1 MKYLLLRLTN
11 NKSLFIKLLVA
22 SFLVN
27 ILALSTPIYVIQVLQ
42 RYVAYGVTSTLV
54 TLVIGVT
61 FIAVFEFFFRNIR
74 HRMAREYELK
84 NIELSNKVLTKL
96 NSIKSHIYEVS
107 FKFRNDQIN
116 KNLNKIQNTYS
127 ASTILNLLDVPFT
140 VIFLLALFLI
150 HYQIGLICL
159 IFLAIPFLIDRLY
172 LEKIKKLSQQNDLLQ
187 SSIFRIFDNVITR
200 NLSIKFFSL
209 TSPIAKSWNF
219 LANGIANN
227 REDLEAEK
235 NLISSYSSSIGS
247 LLTIS
252 VIGWGS
258 TLAVD
263 GQISVGALIG
273 ANILAA
279 RALMPIIRYV
289 AMKNNLSM
297 AENSMNEINEY
308 LNIPSDNNSGAT
320 IKEFKGTIE
329 VNDLFFQYPQTKN
342 PIFES
347 LNLTFGPGNIISI
360 VGSNGS
366 GKSTL
371 INVLASVLELS
382 RGSILIDGIE
392 LTQISKAWYRN
403 QTAFSPQ
410 EPKFIDGSL
419 KDNLIGSNEIKESD
433 FRNILIEVDL
443 LNYINSREKG
453 LNTLLDERGET
464 LPVGIR
470 KRMSLARA
478 MINQSQLV
486 ILDEPTEGLD
496 INGRKHVIK
505 LIKNENQR
513 NKTIIIATNDQEII
527 NLSHTLVDMNSKP
540 KPSIAKVKNN
550 G

>member
-1 MKYLLLRLTN
+1 MKYLLARITD

-27 ILALSTPIYVIQVLQ
+27 ILALATPIYVIQVLQ
-42 RYVAYGVTSTLV
+42 RYVAYGVASTLI

-61 FIAVFEFFFRNIR
+61 FIAIFEFFFRNIR

-96 NSIKSHIYEVS
+96 NNIKSHIYEVS

-116 KNLNKIQNTYS
+116 KNLNKIQSTYS

-150 HYQIGLICL
+150 HYQVGLICL
-159 IFLAIPFLIDRLY
+159 IFLAIPFLIDKLY
-172 LEKIKKLSQQNDLLQ
+172 SNKIKKLSKQNDLFQ

-200 NLSIKFFSL
+200 NLSIKFFAL
-209 TSPIAKSWNF
+209 TNPIAKSWNF
-219 LANGIANN
+219 LANKIANN
-227 REDLEAEK
+227 RESLEAEK

-252 VIGWGS
+252 VIGWGA

-297 AENSMNEINEY
+297 AENAINEINEY
-308 LNIPSDNNSGAT
+308 LNIPSDNSSGST
-320 IKEFKGTIE
+320 IKDFKGIIE

-347 LNLTFGPGNIISI
+347 LNLSFGPGDIISI

-371 INVLASVLELS
+371 INVFATVLELS
-382 RGSILIDGIE
+382 RGSILLDGIE
-392 LTQISKAWYRN
+392 ITQISKAWYRN

-419 KDNLIGSNEIKESD
+419 KDNLIGSNKIKEID

-443 LNYINSREKG
+443 FNYINNREKG
-453 LNTLLDERGET
+453 LNTLLEERGET

-478 MINQSQLV
+478 MVNRSQLV

-496 INGRKHVIK
+496 ISGREKVIN
-505 LIKNENQR
+505 LIKNENKK
-513 NKTIIIATNDQEII
+513 NKTVIIATNDQEII
-527 NLSHTLVDMNSKP
+527 NLSHALVDMNSKP
-540 KPSIAKVKNN
+540 KPSIAKIKNN

>member
-1 MKYLLLRLTN
+1 MKYLLARITD
-11 NKSLFIKLLVA
+11 NKSLFVKLLIA

-27 ILALSTPIYVIQVLQ
+27 ILALATPIYVIQVLQ

-61 FIAVFEFFFRNIR
+61 FIAIFEFFFRNIR

-96 NSIKSHIYEVS
+96 NNIKSHIYDVS

-116 KNLNKIQNTYS
+116 KNLNKIQSTYS

-140 VIFLLALFLI
+140 IIFLLALFLI

-159 IFLAIPFLIDRLY
+159 IFLAIPFLIDKLY
-172 LEKIKKLSQQNDLLQ
+172 SHKIKKLSQQNDLFQ
-187 SSIFRIFDNVITR
+187 SSIFRVFDNVITR
-200 NLSIKFFSL
+200 NLSIKFFAL
-209 TSPIAKSWNF
+209 TNPIAKSWNF
-219 LANGIANN
+219 LANKIANN
-227 REDLEAEK
+227 RESLEAEK

-252 VIGWGS
+252 VIGWGA

-297 AENSMNEINEY
+297 AEDAINEINEY
-308 LNIPSDNNSGAT
+308 LNIPSDNISGST
-320 IKEFKGTIE
+320 IKDFRGIIE

-347 LNLTFGPGNIISI
+347 LNLSFGPGDIVSI

-371 INVLASVLELS
+371 INVFASVLELS
-382 RGSILIDGIE
+382 RGSILLDGIE
-392 LTQISKAWYRN
+392 INQISKAWYRN

-419 KDNLIGSNEIKESD
+419 KDNLIGSNEIKEID

-443 LNYINSREKG
+443 FNYINSREKG
-453 LNTLLDERGET
+453 LNTFLEERGET

-478 MINQSQLV
+478 MVNRSQLV

-496 INGRKHVIK
+496 ISGREKVIN
-505 LIKNENQR
+505 LIKNENKK
-513 NKTIIIATNDQEII
+513 NKTVIIATNDQEII
-527 NLSHTLVDMNSKP
+527 NLSHVLVDMNSKP
-540 KPSIAKVKNN
+540 KPSIAKVKDN

>member
-1 MKYLLLRLTN
+1 MKYLFARITD

-27 ILALSTPIYVIQVLQ
+27 ILALATPIYVIQVLQ

-61 FIAVFEFFFRNIR
+61 FIAIFEFFFRNIR

-96 NSIKSHIYEVS
+96 NNIKSHIYEIS
-107 FKFRNDQIN
+107 FKLRNDQIN
-116 KNLNKIQNTYS
+116 KNLNKIQATYS

-150 HYQIGLICL
+150 HYQVGLICL
-159 IFLAIPFLIDRLY
+159 AFIAIPFLIDRLY
-172 LEKIKKLSQQNDLLQ
+172 SNKVNKLSQQNEIFQ
-187 SSIFRIFDNVITR
+187 SSIFRIFDNIITR
-200 NLSIKFFSL
+200 NLSIKFFAL
-209 TSPIAKSWNF
+209 TNPIAKSWNF

-227 REDLEAEK
+227 KEDLEAKK

-252 VIGWGS
+252 VIGWGA

-279 RALMPIIRYV
+279 RALMPIIRFV
-289 AMKNNLSM
+289 AIKNNLSM
-297 AENSMNEINEY
+297 AENAMNEINEY
-308 LNIPSDNNSGAT
+308 LNIPSDNNSGST
-320 IKEFKGTIE
+320 IKEFKGAIE
-329 VNDLFFQYPQTKN
+329 LKDLFFQYPQTKN

-347 LNLTFGPGNIISI
+347 LNLNFGPGNVISI

-371 INVLASVLELS
+371 VNILATVLEPP
-382 RGSILIDGIE
+382 RGNIMIDGVE
-392 LTQISKAWYRN
+392 LSQLSKTWYRD
-403 QTAFSPQ
+403 QIAFSPQ

-419 KDNLIGSNEIKESD
+419 KDNLIGSKEIKESD
-433 FRNILIEVDL
+433 FKDILNEVDL
-443 LNYINSREKG
+443 AYYINSREKG
-453 LNTLLDERGET
+453 MNTLLEDRGET

-478 MINQSQLV
+478 MVKQSQLI
-486 ILDEPTEGLD
+486 ILDEPSEGLD
-496 INGRKHVIK
+496 KSGQEKVIN
-505 LIKNENQR
+505 LIKTQNLK
-513 NKTIIIATNDQEII
+513 NKTIIIATNDQNII
-527 NLSHTLVDMNSKP
+527 NISDILIDMSSKP
-540 KPSIAKVKNN
+540 KPNIAKVKK
-550 G
+550 

>member
-1 MKYLLLRLTN
+1 MKYLLARITD
-11 NKSLFIKLLVA
+11 NKSLFVKLLIA

-27 ILALSTPIYVIQVLQ
+27 ILALATPIYVIQVLQ

-61 FIAVFEFFFRNIR
+61 FIAIFEFFFRNIR

-96 NSIKSHIYEVS
+96 NNIKSHIYEVS

-116 KNLNKIQNTYS
+116 KNLNKIQSTYS

-140 VIFLLALFLI
+140 IIFLLALFLI

-159 IFLAIPFLIDRLY
+159 IFLAIPFLIDKLY
-172 LEKIKKLSQQNDLLQ
+172 SHKIKKLSQQNDLFQ
-187 SSIFRIFDNVITR
+187 SSIFRVFDNVITR
-200 NLSIKFFSL
+200 NLSIKFFAL
-209 TSPIAKSWNF
+209 TNPIAKSWNF
-219 LANGIANN
+219 LANKIANN
-227 REDLEAEK
+227 RESLEAEK

-252 VIGWGS
+252 VIGWGA

-297 AENSMNEINEY
+297 AEDAINEINEY
-308 LNIPSDNNSGAT
+308 LNIPSDNSLGST
-320 IKEFKGTIE
+320 IKDFRGIIE

-347 LNLTFGPGNIISI
+347 LNLSFGPGDIVSI

-371 INVLASVLELS
+371 INVFASILELS
-382 RGSILIDGIE
+382 RGSILLDGIE
-392 LTQISKAWYRN
+392 ITQISKAWFRN

-419 KDNLIGSNEIKESD
+419 KDNLIGSNEIKEID

-443 LNYINSREKG
+443 FNYINSREKG
-453 LNTLLDERGET
+453 LNTFLEERGET

-478 MINQSQLV
+478 MVNRSQLV

-496 INGRKHVIK
+496 ISGREKVIN
-505 LIKNENQR
+505 LIKNENKK
-513 NKTIIIATNDQEII
+513 NKTVIIATNDQEII
-527 NLSHTLVDMNSKP
+527 NLSHVLVDMNSKP
-540 KPSIAKVKNN
+540 KPSIAKVKDN